1 MTTELTILG
10 IDVSKSSIT
19 THILTQY
26 PKGGLQAYWNKTRNK
41 ASTLYPAFYSNPDA
55 KKKQKSAFDFADYL
69 VEIKPDYAILEPT
82 GNHYSRLWASILN
95 KLEIKILWVGHV
107 ELRRYR
113 GGKNLPNKSDPADAL
128 AMAAYGHDLDHRLEA
143 GELNLRYFLM
153 HRPEPIDELRDLC
166 QQLEHLNRVQSPI
179 VNYARQ
185 LLAWQFPEVA
195 HTRSASSRAGL
206 LPPLWG
212 WLAKRLEI
220 SPAGKTRIE
229 NLYKISIAQDY
240 GIEFDPILELHAG
253 WMCDISLFEQH
264 LEARITQMLS
274 LAEFKPYMSVFDKFG
289 FGLRVRS
296 RLLTRIYP
304 FESFL
309 GINGKPVIEYEVREV
324 KRTER
329 DRKNGET
336 TVRRLAGDTKRI
348 KRNRSR
354 DTFKMRLG
362 MGTTLEQSGDGLI
375 EKPSGSSLCRISLWQ
390 YVLTSVETGRL
401 PENELTSKLTNYRD
415 SLKANVTEQGEKLL
429 GGKHVQGKLMSKV
442 VNLLFNEFVKAIA
455 KTDAQL

>member
-1 MTTELTILG
+1 MTTELKILG
-10 IDVSKSSIT
+10 IDVSKSSVT
-19 THILTQY
+19 CHILTQY
-26 PKGGLQAYWNKTRNK
+26 PKGGLKGYWDKTRNK
-41 ASTLYPAFYSNPDA
+41 ASVLYPAFYSSPDA

-69 VEIKPDYAILEPT
+69 TEVQPDYAILEPT

-95 KLEIKILWVGHV
+95 QLEIKILWVGHV

-113 GGKNLPNKSDPADAL
+113 GGKNLPNKSDAADAL
-128 AMAAYGHDLDHRLEA
+128 AMAAYGHDPDHSLES
-143 GELNLRYFLM
+143 GQLNLRYFLM

-195 HTRSASSRAGL
+195 HTKSASNKLGTV
-206 LPPLWG
+206 PPLWG
-212 WLAKRLEI
+212 WLAGRSEI
-220 SPAGKTRIE
+220 CPAGKTRMD
-229 NLYKISIAQDY
+229 NRYKTSIAQDY
-240 GIEFDPILELHAG
+240 GIKIDPILELHAD
-253 WMCDISLFEQH
+253 WMCDISLYEQRI
-264 LEARITQMLS
+264 EAKIAQMLS
-274 LAEFKPYMSVFDKFG
+274 ESAFKPYMSVFDKFG

-309 GINGKPVIEYEVREV
+309 GVNGKPVIEYEVREV
-324 KRTER
+324 KKTER

-336 TVRRLAGDTKRI
+336 TVKRVAGESKRI

-354 DTFKMRLG
+354 DIFKMRLG
-362 MGTTLEQSGDGLI
+362 MGTVLEQSGDGLV

-390 YVLTSVETGRL
+390 FVLTGVETGRL
-401 PENELTSKLTNYRD
+401 PSNELTKELLDYCD
-415 SLKANVTEQGEKLL
+415 SLKANVSEQGEKLL
-429 GGKHVQGKLMSKV
+429 GGKHIQGKLMSKV
-442 VNLLFNEFVKAIA
+442 VNLLFS
-455 KTDAQL
+455 QLCKMNS

>member
-1 MTTELTILG
+1 MKTESTILG
-10 IDVSKSSIT
+10 IDVSKSSVT
-19 THILTQY
+19 CHILTQY

-55 KKKQKSAFDFADYL
+55 RKKQKSAFDFANYL
-69 VEIKPDYAILEPT
+69 AEIKPDYAILEPT
-82 GNHYSRLWASILN
+82 GNHYSRLWASILK

-113 GGKNLPNKSDPADAL
+113 GGKNLPNKSDPADTL
-128 AMAAYGHDLDHRLEA
+128 AMAAYGHDPDRRLEN

-166 QQLEHLNRVQSPI
+166 QQIEHLNRVQSPI

-195 HTRSASSRAGL
+195 HIRSASSKAGF
-206 LPPLWG
+206 LPPLWA
-212 WLAKRLEI
+212 WLADNPKI
-220 SPAGKTRIE
+220 SPAGKTRMD
-229 NLYKISIAQDY
+229 NRYKESITQDY
-240 GIEFDPILELHAG
+240 GIEIDPILELHAE
-253 WMCDISLFEQH
+253 WMCDISLYEQR
-264 LEARITQMLS
+264 LESIISEMLS
-274 LAEFKPYMSVFDKFG
+274 ESAFKPYISVFDKFG

-309 GINGKPVIEYEVREV
+309 GVNGKPVIEYEVREV
-324 KRTER
+324 KKTER

-362 MGTTLEQSGDGLI
+362 MGTVLEQSGDGLV

-390 YVLTSVETGRL
+390 YVLTGVETGRL
-401 PENELTSKLTNYRD
+401 PENELTKELTSYRD

-429 GGKHVQGKLMSKV
+429 GGKHIQGKLMSKV
-442 VNLLFNEFVKAIA
+442 VNLLFQELCKIIPL
-455 KTDAQL
+455 T

>member
-1 MTTELTILG
+1 M
-10 IDVSKSSIT
+10 
-19 THILTQY
+19 
-26 PKGGLQAYWNKTRNK
+26 
-41 ASTLYPAFYSNPDA
+41 
-55 KKKQKSAFDFADYL
+55 
-69 VEIKPDYAILEPT
+69 
-82 GNHYSRLWASILN
+82 
-95 KLEIKILWVGHV
+95 GHV

-128 AMAAYGHDLDHRLEA
+128 AMAAYGHDPDHRLET
-143 GELNLRYFLM
+143 GDLNLRYFLM

-195 HTRSASSRAGL
+195 HTKSASTKPGF

-220 SPAGKTRIE
+220 SPAAKTRIE
-229 NLYKISIAQDY
+229 NQYKISIVKDY
-240 GIEFDPILELHAG
+240 GIEIDPILELHAE
-253 WMCDISLFEQH
+253 WMCDISLFEQR
-264 LEARITQMLS
+264 LESRISEMLS
-274 LAEFKPYMSVFDKFG
+274 EKAFKPYMSVFDEFG

-309 GINGKPVIEYEVREV
+309 GINGKAVIEYEVREV
-324 KRTER
+324 KKTER
-329 DRKNGET
+329 EHKNGET

-362 MGTTLEQSGDGLI
+362 MGTVLEQSGDGLV

-390 YVLTSVETGRL
+390 YVLTGVETGRL
-401 PENELTSKLTNYRD
+401 PENELTKELINYRD

-429 GGKHVQGKLMSKV
+429 GGKHIQGKLMSKV
-442 VNLLFNEFVKAIA
+442 VNLLFHELCKMIYVG
-455 KTDAQL
+455 

>member
-1 MTTELTILG
+1 MTIELTILG

-41 ASTLYPAFYSNPDA
+41 SSSLYPAFYSNPDA

-69 VEIKPDYAILEPT
+69 AEIKPDYAILEPT

-128 AMAAYGHDLDHRLEA
+128 AMAAYGHDPDHRLET
-143 GELNLRYFLM
+143 GEINLRYFLM

-195 HTRSASSRAGL
+195 HTKSVSTAGF

-229 NLYKISIAQDY
+229 NRYKISI
-240 GIEFDPILELHAG
+240 G
-253 WMCDISLFEQH
+253 S
-264 LEARITQMLS
+264 
-274 LAEFKPYMSVFDKFG
+274 
-289 FGLRVRS
+289 
-296 RLLTRIYP
+296 
-304 FESFL
+304 
-309 GINGKPVIEYEVREV
+309 
-324 KRTER
+324 
-329 DRKNGET
+329 
-336 TVRRLAGDTKRI
+336 
-348 KRNRSR
+348 
-354 DTFKMRLG
+354 TF
-362 MGTTLEQSGDGLI
+362 
-375 EKPSGSSLCRISLWQ
+375 
-390 YVLTSVETGRL
+390 
-401 PENELTSKLTNYRD
+401 
-415 SLKANVTEQGEKLL
+415 
-429 GGKHVQGKLMSKV
+429 
-442 VNLLFNEFVKAIA
+442 
-455 KTDAQL
+455 

>member
-26 PKGGLQAYWNKTRNK
+26 PKGGLQGHWNKTRNK
-41 ASTLYPAFYSNPDA
+41 ASILYPAFYSNPDS
-55 KKKQKSAFDFADYL
+55 KKKQKSAFDFASYL
-69 VEIKPDYAILEPT
+69 AEIKPDYAILEPT

-95 KLEIKILWVGHV
+95 KLEIEILWVGHV

-128 AMAAYGHDLDHRLEA
+128 AMAAYGHDPDHRLET

-195 HTRSASSRAGL
+195 HTKSASGKAGF

-229 NLYKISIAQDY
+229 NRYKISIAKDY
-240 GIEFDPILELHAG
+240 GIEIDPILELHAE
-253 WMCDISLFEQH
+253 WMCDISLYEQR
-264 LEARITQMLS
+264 LEVRITEMLS
-274 LAEFKPYMSVFDKFG
+274 EPAFKPYMSVFDKFG

-309 GINGKPVIEYEVREV
+309 GVNGKPVIEYEVREV

-336 TVRRLAGDTKRI
+336 TVRRIAGDTKRI

-362 MGTTLEQSGDGLI
+362 MGTVLEQSGDGLV

-390 YVLTSVETGRL
+390 YVLTGVETGRL
-401 PENELTSKLTNYRD
+401 PSNDLTKELIEYRD

-429 GGKHVQGKLMSKV
+429 GGKHIQGKLMSKV
-442 VNLLFNEFVKAIA
+442 VNLLFQELCKIIPVH
-455 KTDAQL
+455 

>member
-1 MTTELTILG
+1 MTIKSTILG

-19 THILTQY
+19 CHILSEY
-26 PKGGLQAYWNKTRNK
+26 PKGGLQSYWHKTRNK
-41 ASTLYPAFYSNPDA
+41 ASSLYPVFYSNPDV
-55 KKKQKSAFDFADYL
+55 KRKQKSAFDFADYL
-69 VEIKPDYAILEPT
+69 TQTKPNYAILEPT
-82 GNHYSRLWASILN
+82 GNHYSRLWASILK

-128 AMAAYGHDLDHRLEA
+128 AMSAYGHDPDHRLEG
-143 GELNLRYFLM
+143 GEINMRYFLM

-195 HTRSASSRAGL
+195 HTRSQSTKSGF

-212 WLAKRLEI
+212 WLALSGEI
-220 SPAGKTRIE
+220 SPAGKTRMD
-229 NLYKISIAQDY
+229 NRYKKSIAREY
-240 GIEFDPILELHAG
+240 GIEIDPMLRLHAE
-253 WMCDISLFEQH
+253 WMCDISLYEQH
-264 LEARITQMLS
+264 LQTRIAQILTES
-274 LAEFKPYMSVFDKFG
+274 AFAPYMSVFDKFG

-304 FESFL
+304 FKSFL
-309 GINGKPVIEYEVREV
+309 GVDGRPVIEYEVREI

-329 DRKNGET
+329 DRRNGET
-336 TVRRLAGDTKRI
+336 IVRRLAGENKRI

-354 DTFKMRLG
+354 DIFKMRLG
-362 MGTTLEQSGDGLI
+362 MGTVLEQSGDGLI

-390 YVLTSVETGRL
+390 YVLTGVETGRL
-401 PENELTSKLTNYRD
+401 PDNPTTKELINYRD
-415 SLKANVTEQGEKLL
+415 SLKANITEQGDKLL
-429 GGKHVQGKLMSKV
+429 GGKHIQGKLMAKV
-442 VNLLFNEFVKAIA
+442 VNLLFRELVEAIA
-455 KTDAQL
+455 V

>member
-1 MTTELTILG
+1 MTIELTILG
-10 IDVSKSSIT
+10 IDVSKSSVT

-26 PKGGLQAYWNKTRNK
+26 PKGGLQAYWSKTRNK

-55 KKKQKSAFDFADYL
+55 KKKQKSTFDFADYL
-69 VEIKPDYAILEPT
+69 AEIKPDYAILEPT

-95 KLEIKILWVGHV
+95 KLQIKILWVGHV

-128 AMAAYGHDLDHRLEA
+128 AMAAYGHDPDHHLET
-143 GELNLRYFLM
+143 GELNMRYFLM

-195 HTRSASSRAGL
+195 HTKSASSKPGL

-229 NLYKISIAQDY
+229 NRYKISIAKDY
-240 GIEFDPILELHAG
+240 GIEIDPILELHAE
-253 WMCDISLFEQH
+253 WMCDISLYEQR
-264 LEARITQMLS
+264 LEARISEMLTET
-274 LAEFKPYMSVFDKFG
+274 AFKPYMTVFDKFG

-309 GINGKPVIEYEVREV
+309 GVNGKPVIEYEVREV
-324 KRTER
+324 KKTER
-329 DRKNGET
+329 ERQNGET
-336 TVRRLAGDTKRI
+336 IVKRLAGDTKRI

-354 DTFKMRLG
+354 NTFKMRLG
-362 MGTTLEQSGDGLI
+362 MGTVLEQSGDGLV
-375 EKPSGSSLCRISLWQ
+375 EKASGSSLCRISLWQ
-390 YVLTSVETGRL
+390 YVLTGVETGRL
-401 PENELTSKLTNYRD
+401 PENELTKELINYRD
-415 SLKANVTEQGEKLL
+415 SLKANVNEQGEKLL
-429 GGKHVQGKLMSKV
+429 GGKHIQGKLMSKV
-442 VNLLFNEFVKAIA
+442 VNLLFAELCKII
-455 KTDAQL
+455 QLP

>member
-1 MTTELTILG
+1 MTIESTILG
-10 IDVSKSSIT
+10 IDVSKSSVT
-19 THILTQY
+19 CHILTQY

-41 ASTLYPAFYSNPDA
+41 ASTLYPAFYSNPDV

-69 VEIKPDYAILEPT
+69 ALIKPDYAILEPT
-82 GNHYSRLWASILN
+82 GNHYSRLWASILK

-128 AMAAYGHDLDHRLEA
+128 AMAAYGHDPDHRLET
-143 GELNLRYFLM
+143 GELNMRYFLM

-195 HTRSASSRAGL
+195 HTRSASTKPGL
-206 LPPLWG
+206 LPPLWA

-220 SPAGKTRIE
+220 SPAAKTRIE
-229 NLYKISIAQDY
+229 NRYKISIAQDY
-240 GIEFDPILELHAG
+240 EIEFDPILELHAG

-274 LAEFKPYMSVFDKFG
+274 EDEFKPYMSVFDKFG

-309 GINGKPVIEYEVREV
+309 GVNGRPVIEYEVREV

-329 DRKNGET
+329 DAYGGKLRKNGET

-362 MGTTLEQSGDGLI
+362 MGTVLEQSGDGLV
-375 EKPSGSSLCRISLWQ
+375 EKASGSSLCRISLWQ
-390 YVLTSVETGRL
+390 YVLTGVETGRL
-401 PENELTSKLTNYRD
+401 PSNDLTKELIDYRD
-415 SLKANVTEQGEKLL
+415 SLKANVSEQDEKLL
-429 GGKHVQGKLMSKV
+429 GGKHIQGKLMSKV
-442 VNLLFNEFVKAIA
+442 VNLLFQELIKE
-455 KTDAQL
+455 LS

>member
-1 MTTELTILG
+1 MKTELTILG

-55 KKKQKSAFDFADYL
+55 KKKQKSAFDFAHYL
-69 VEIKPDYAILEPT
+69 AEIKPDYAILEPT
-82 GNHYSRLWASILN
+82 GNHYSKLWASILN

-128 AMAAYGHDLDHRLEA
+128 AMAAYGQDLDHRLET
-143 GELNLRYFLM
+143 GELNLKYFLM

-195 HTRSASSRAGL
+195 HAKSASSKAGFV
-206 LPPLWG
+206 PPLWG
-212 WLAKRLEI
+212 WLAGSPEI
-220 SPAGKTRIE
+220 SPAGKTRMD
-229 NLYKISIAQDY
+229 NRYKISIAQDY
-240 GIEFDPILELHAG
+240 GIKIDPILELHAG
-253 WMCDISLFEQH
+253 WMCDISLYEQR
-264 LEARITQMLS
+264 LEARITEMLS
-274 LAEFKPYMSVFDKFG
+274 LTEFKPYTMVFDKFG

-309 GINGKPVIEYEVREV
+309 GVNGKPVIEYEVREV
-324 KRTER
+324 KKTER
-329 DRKNGET
+329 DRQNGQT
-336 TVRRLAGDTKRI
+336 TVRRLAGETKRI

-362 MGTTLEQSGDGLI
+362 MGTVLEQSGDGLI
-375 EKPSGSSLCRISLWQ
+375 EKASGSSLCRISLWQ
-390 YVLTSVETGRL
+390 YVLTGVETGSL
-401 PENELTSKLTNYRD
+401 PKNDLTKELIDYRD
-415 SLKANVTEQGEKLL
+415 SLKANVTIQGEKLL
-429 GGKHVQGKLMSKV
+429 AGKHIQGKLMSKV
-442 VNLLFNEFVKAIA
+442 VNLLFTELCKIS
-455 KTDAQL
+455 

>member
-1 MTTELTILG
+1 MTIQSTILG
-10 IDVSKSSIT
+10 IDVSKNSIT

-26 PKGGLQAYWNKTRNK
+26 PNGGLQSYWNKTRNK
-41 ASTLYPAFYSNPDA
+41 ASSLYPAFYSNPDVR
-55 KKKQKSAFDFADYL
+55 KKQKSAFDFAEYL
-69 VEIKPDYAILEPT
+69 TEIKPDYAILEPT
-82 GNHYSRLWASILN
+82 GNHYSRLWASILK

-113 GGKNLPNKSDPADAL
+113 GGKNLPNKSDAADAL
-128 AMAAYGHDLDHRLEA
+128 AMAAYGHDPDHRLET

-153 HRPEPIDELRDLC
+153 HYPEPIDRLRDLC

-195 HTRSASSRAGL
+195 HTRSASTKAGF
-206 LPPLWG
+206 LPPLWA
-212 WLAKRLEI
+212 WLAKKLEI

-229 NLYKISIAQDY
+229 NRYKISIAKDY
-240 GIEFDPILELHAG
+240 GIEIDPILELHAE
-253 WMCDISLFEQH
+253 WMCDISLYEQR
-264 LEARITQMLS
+264 LEAIITQMLD
-274 LAEFKPYMSVFDKFG
+274 LPVFKPYMDVFDKFG

-309 GINGKPVIEYEVREV
+309 GVNGKPVIEYEVREV
-324 KRTER
+324 KKTER

-354 DTFKMRLG
+354 DIFKMRLG
-362 MGTTLEQSGDGLI
+362 MGTVLEQSGDGLV

-390 YVLTSVETGRL
+390 YVLTGVETGRL
-401 PENELTSKLTNYRD
+401 PTNDLTKELINYRD
-415 SLKANVTEQGEKLL
+415 SLKANASEQGEKLL
-429 GGKHVQGKLMSKV
+429 GGKHIQGKLMSKV
-442 VNLLFNEFVKAIA
+442 VNLLFGELCKIISL
-455 KTDAQL
+455 T

>member
-1 MTTELTILG
+1 MKIELTILG
-10 IDVSKSSIT
+10 IDVSKSSVT

-55 KKKQKSAFDFADYL
+55 KNQQKSAFDFADYL
-69 VEIKPDYAILEPT
+69 AEIKPDYAILEPT

-95 KLEIKILWVGHV
+95 KLEIKMLWVGHV

-128 AMAAYGHDLDHRLEA
+128 AMAAYGHDPDHRLET

-195 HTRSASSRAGL
+195 HTKSASGKTGF

-229 NLYKISIAQDY
+229 NRYKISIAKDY
-240 GIEFDPILELHAG
+240 GIEIDPILELHAE
-253 WMCDISLFEQH
+253 WMCDISLYEQR
-264 LEARITQMLS
+264 LEARISEMLS
-274 LAEFKPYMSVFDKFG
+274 CSAFTPYMSVFNKFG

-309 GINGKPVIEYEVREV
+309 GVNGKPVIEYEVREV
-324 KRTER
+324 KKTER
-329 DRKNGET
+329 ERKDAQT

-362 MGTTLEQSGDGLI
+362 MGTVLEQSGDGLV

-390 YVLTSVETGRL
+390 YVLTGVETGRL
-401 PENELTSKLTNYRD
+401 PSNDLTKELINYRD
-415 SLKANVTEQGEKLL
+415 SLKAHVTEQGEKLL
-429 GGKHVQGKLMSKV
+429 GGKHIQGKLMSKV
-442 VNLLFNEFVKAIA
+442 VNLLFQELCKMTPVE
-455 KTDAQL
+455 

>member
-41 ASTLYPAFYSNPDA
+41 ASILYPAFYSNPDT
-55 KKKQKSAFDFADYL
+55 KNKQKSAFDFADYL
-69 VEIKPDYAILEPT
+69 AEIKPNYAILEPT
-82 GNHYSRLWASILN
+82 GNHYSRLWASILK
-95 KLEIKILWVGHV
+95 KLEIKILWVSHV

-113 GGKNLPNKSDPADAL
+113 GGKNLPNKSDAADAL
-128 AMAAYGHDLDHRLEA
+128 AMAAYGHDPDHRLET

-185 LLAWQFPEVA
+185 LLAWQFPEMA
-195 HTRSASSRAGL
+195 HTRSKSTKSGL
-206 LPPLWG
+206 LPPLWA

-229 NLYKISIAQDY
+229 NRYKISIAQNY

-274 LAEFKPYMSVFDKFG
+274 EEAFKPYMKVFDKFG

-309 GINGKPVIEYEVREV
+309 GVNGKPVIEYEVREV
-324 KRTER
+324 KKTER

-336 TVRRLAGDTKRI
+336 IVKRLAGETKRI

-362 MGTTLEQSGDGLI
+362 MGTVLEQSGDGLV
-375 EKPSGSSLCRISLWQ
+375 EKASGSSLCRISLWQ
-390 YVLTSVETGRL
+390 YVLTGVETGRL
-401 PENELTSKLTNYRD
+401 PTNDLTKELIDYRD

-429 GGKHVQGKLMSKV
+429 GGKHIQGKLMSKV
-442 VNLLFNEFVKAIA
+442 VNLLFQELCKVIPA
-455 KTDAQL
+455 T